1 MKRTIII
8 NGNIINYN
16 LILKNK
22 KNLSMKL
29 SSEGELIVYAP
40 MDISI
45 EYIESILISKEK
57 WIITNINKIENSYIN
72 NNYNKIYFLGSE
84 FNSKIE
90 FSNSDDIYL
99 EKDIIVIKTKNLE
112 AGYIRGLLSS
122 WYKVQA
128 NIIIKKRV
136 TELTKKYYLFPSKTI
151 IKNQKTRW
159 GSCNSNKEIRLNW
172 RLVLMPYYVMDYII
186 IHELCHLKHLNH
198 SKDFWN
204 LVENCDR
211 NYKEAEKW
219 LKENGINIMRIN

>member
-1 MKRTIII
+1 MKRNIVI

-16 LILKNK
+16 LIFKNK

-29 SSEGELIVYAP
+29 NSEGELTVYAP

-45 EYIESILISKEK
+45 EYIERILISKKK
-57 WIITNINKIENSYIN
+57 WIITNINKVEKSYIN
-72 NNYNKIYFLGSE
+72 SNYNKIYFLGSE

-90 FSNSDDIYL
+90 LSDSDYIYL
-99 EKDIIVIKTKNLE
+99 EKDIITIKTKNLE
-112 AGYIRGLLSS
+112 ASHIEGILSS

-136 TELTKKYYLFPSKTI
+136 NELEKKFSLFPSKTI
-151 IKNQKTRW
+151 IKNQKARW

-186 IHELCHLKHLNH
+186 VHELCHLKHMNH
-198 SKDFWN
+198 SKNFWN

-219 LKENGINIMRIN
+219 LKKNGVNIMKIK